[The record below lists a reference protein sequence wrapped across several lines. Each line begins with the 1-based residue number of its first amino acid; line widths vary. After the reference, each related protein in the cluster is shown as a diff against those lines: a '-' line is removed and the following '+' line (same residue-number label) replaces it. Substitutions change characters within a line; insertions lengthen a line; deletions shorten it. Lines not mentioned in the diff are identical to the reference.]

1 MAHKHRT
8 PAQIWRR
15 RWLYHPLQAALI
27 YALLGLFRILPVGW
41 ASWLGSR
48 LARTIAPLLAG
59 PKRRA
64 RRTLDICF
72 PDMAEEEKRTIE
84 RGMWDNLG
92 RLAGE
97 YPHLGRLWG
106 DPGRGEIIGRERLA
120 AASAAGQPDR
130 KSTRLNSSH

>member
-72 PDMAEEEKRTIE
+72 PDMADEEKRTIRSE
-84 RGMWDNLG
+84 EHKSELQSLM
-92 RLAGE
+92 
-97 YPHLGRLWG
+97 
-106 DPGRGEIIGRERLA
+106 
-120 AASAAGQPDR
+120 R
-130 KSTRLNSSH
+130 KSYAVFCLKQKN